1 MNGSGGG
8 GGVGVGWPSEVTC
21 IGPKLTEFTE
31 VTERGLCMAVS
42 IASIARRTAAATSSG
57 IGVAAWSSA
66 DESVG

>member
-21 IGPKLTEFTE
+21 IGPKLTE